1 MNPLLSLFYC
11 LIARSRRKRGNR
23 QTDGTLTY
31 KPSTVTLAA
40 HKHRGLTSVCNLMR
54 VCVCNV
60 VVMSPLHDERRHQ
73 SLFPGHPPT
82 THEPISWSNT
92 NTYSG
97 YIHYTYLSTKYK
109 NTSTEWNPFNQDTN
123 GRAEI
128 AEVLYV
134 CTIIGIV
141 FSCSKLQ
148 RPPSAADDGGIALAS
163 WLSST
168 LVMLHTVVGA

>member
-1 MNPLLSLFYC
+1 MNPLVSLFYC
-11 LIARSRRKRGNR
+11 LIARSHRKRGNR

-73 SLFPGHPPT
+73 SLFPGHPLT

-97 YIHYTYLSTKYK
+97 YIHYTYLSTKYITRTLVQSGTPLIRTPMGEQK
-109 NTSTEWNPFNQDTN
+109 LL
-123 GRAEI
+123 RCCM
-128 AEVLYV
+128 YV
-134 CTIIGIV
+134 YVQLLG
-141 FSCSKLQ
+141 
-148 RPPSAADDGGIALAS
+148 
-163 WLSST
+163 LSS
-168 LVMLHTVVGA
+168 VVVSCKGLHQLQMMEALL